1 MGPFNFFKRQ
11 NEHISKK
18 EAVAKKQ
25 TISQLQNVLLDDS
38 KILEEQQAAYSSI
51 RDEEERRINEL
62 YDLNSIEGIRSIPVP
77 CKEVNGNS
85 ATGRVEYYLR
95 GQCFFNHWK
104 SGRIELALACLRK
117 AQELMFVSDMVWKRS
132 DYLRLVAYLYEAGK
146 DAEAE
151 EQLKKIDSFL
161 EKQDV
166 NQDAKIR
173 SIELASSLGTDLVE
187 VLSCPTPY
195 CEECAKYLNRIYS
208 ISGEDNRFPKLPEG
222 FTSKTPGHH
231 FSCLRVFPFSYGI
244 TPLSF
249 DCEDVISYSNRP
261 FVDERTEE
269 QIEEYDTYLKS
280 KEEEAKLQR
289 ENEDFMLENAK
300 RKRTDLNN
308 LQWLKENIPD
318 IAPKSLSG
326 FRRMRTTNSKNYQK
340 IVEEAAKLGKN
351 I

>member
-1 MGPFNFFKRQ
+1 MGLFNFFRS
-11 NEHISKK
+11 ID
-18 EAVAKKQ
+18 KQ
-25 TISQLQNVLLDDS
+25 TSEKDTIDEKQIIPQLQNVLFDDS
-38 KILEEQQAAYSSI
+38 KTLEEKQKAYSAI
-51 RDEEERRINEL
+51 RDEEERRINEM
-62 YDLNSIEGIRSIPVP
+62 YDTNSIEGIKSIPVP
-77 CKEVNGNS
+77 CKEVNGDS
-85 ATGRVEYYLR
+85 STGRVEYYLR

-104 SGRIELALACLRK
+104 SGRVELALACLRK
-117 AQELMFVSDMVWKRS
+117 AQELMFVSDMVWRRS

-151 EQLKKIDSFL
+151 EQIKKIDSFL
-161 EKQDV
+161 EKQDIK
-166 NQDAKIR
+166 QDAKIK

-222 FTSKTPGHH
+222 FTSREPGHH
-231 FSCLRVFPFSYGI
+231 FSCLRVYPFSYGI

-261 FVDERTEE
+261 FIDERTEE
-269 QIEEYDTYLKS
+269 QIEEYNTYLRS

-289 ENEDFMLENAK
+289 KNEDFMLENAK

>member
-1 MGPFNFFKRQ
+1 MTK
-11 NEHISKK
+11 EHKKNNSTYNIAMCGVLTALAMIFSYIESIIPVPIPVPGIKLGVANIAVITILYTLGIK
-18 EAVAKKQ
+18 EAVIINILR
-25 TISQLQNVLLDDS
+25 ISLTAMLFGN
-38 KILEEQQAAYSSI
+38 
-51 RDEEERRINEL
+51 
-62 YDLNSIEGIRSIPVP
+62 LNSFLFSIAGAVL
-77 CKEVNGNS
+77 S
-85 ATGRVEYYLR
+85 
-95 GQCFFNHWK
+95 
-104 SGRIELALACLRK
+104 
-117 AQELMFVSDMVWKRS
+117 MVTMI
-132 DYLRLVAYLYEAGK
+132 V
-146 DAEAE
+146 
-151 EQLKKIDSFL
+151 LKKIDSFL
-161 EKQDV
+161 EKQDIK
-166 NQDAKIR
+166 QDAKIK

-222 FTSKTPGHH
+222 FTSREPGHH
-231 FSCLRVFPFSYGI
+231 FSCLRVYPFSYGI

-261 FVDERTEE
+261 FIDERTEE
-269 QIEEYDTYLKS
+269 QIEEYNTYLRS

-289 ENEDFMLENAK
+289 KNEDFMLENAK